1 MKSLESIT
9 SRKTTTTQNSDID
22 GFEAAMLRA
31 AERAH
36 RRAAEHGLT
45 IAIMK
50 DGKIVHVK
58 GEDLVSQLWSRPS
71 DSSGEGSVKLAFLQL
86 VGAFADFARTLFRKL
101 VRLKCRE
108 KSDSRATQ

>member
-1 MKSLESIT
+1 
-9 SRKTTTTQNSDID
+9 
-22 GFEAAMLRA
+22 MLRA

-58 GEDLVSQLWSRPS
+58 GEDLVSQLWSRRS
-71 DSSGEGSVKLAFLQL
+71 DSSGEGNVKSAFLRL

-101 VRLKCRE
+101 SGLKR
-108 KSDSRATQ
+108 R